1 MRRGRRHGHR
11 RGPGRLP
18 PRRPVEIEAGWCRT
32 LRANRPDW
40 QVFESSIEKVDGT
53 WVAGQVDLLSAGVPC
68 QPHSRGGRQRG
79 EADERHLWAEALR
92 ITAGA
97 EPRAVMLETADAIL
111 APRFAAE
118 RAGTLARLH
127 ALGYRTWWQVLD
139 ASRYGVPQRRRRA
152 VLVGLR
158 DPEAVAAFR
167 WPEPS
172 PGPPPTV
179 GDTLYPL
186 VAAHGWPGADAW
198 RAGAQDAGPT
208 LACGSKKHGGADL
221 GGSQG
226 KAAWR
231 RLGVD
236 GMGLA
241 DGPPGPDGKYPRGAG
256 KIFDAGETGVMLTA
270 EMAAA
275 VQGFPPGWVFTGGKT
290 AAGRQIGNAFPPPVA
305 RALGLAIAAALA
317 GSGGKDPRSEG
328 QL

>member
-1 MRRGRRHGHR
+1 MTPYTSLELCAGSG
-11 RGPGRLP
+11 GTATGLEQAGFTAAAL
-18 PRRPVEIEAGWCRT
+18 VEINARCCRT

-40 QVFESSIEKVDGT
+40 QVFEGSIERVDGA
-53 WVAGQVDLLSAGVPC
+53 WVAGQVDLLSAGLPC
-68 QPHSRGGRQRG
+68 QPHSRGGRQLG
-79 EADERHLWAEALR
+79 ADDDRHLWDEALR
-92 ITAGA
+92 VTAGA
-97 EPRAVMLETADAIL
+97 APRAVMLETADAIL
-111 APRFAAE
+111 TPRFDAE
-118 RAGTLARLH
+118 RDGTLTRLH
-127 ALGYRTWWQVLD
+127 ALGYETWWQVLD

-158 DPEAVAAFR
+158 DPDAAAAFR

-198 RAGAQDAGPT
+198 RAGAQDAAPT
-208 LACGSKKHGGADL
+208 LACGSTKHGGPDL

-231 RLGVD
+231 RLGID
-236 GMGLA
+236 PMGLA
-241 DGPPGPDGKYPRGAG
+241 DGPPGPDGKFPRGAG
-256 KIFDAGETGVMLTA
+256 KIFDAAETGVMLTV

-305 RALGLAIAAALA
+305 RVLGLAIAAALA
-317 GSGGKDPRSEG
+317 GSA
-328 QL
+328 